1 MTQIGW
7 YGVDPLMG
15 PVDRL
20 PLAARGGPG
29 HATHPSPRA
38 RPFGVRLARMPI
50 RTDGAAPQCGQYSKT
65 YTVDKKTENTKVI
78 IDGNEENHPDETE
91 VEREI
96 D

>member
-1 MTQIGW
+1 MTQLSW

-20 PLAARGGPG
+20 PLITRGTPEGAP
-29 HATHPSPRA
+29 PSPRA
-38 RPFGVRLARMPI
+38 RPLGVRLARMPMRI
-50 RTDGAAPQCGQYSKT
+50 DGAPPQCGQHSKT
-65 YTVDKKTENTKVI
+65 YTIDRKKENTKII
-78 IDGNEENHPDETE
+78 IDGKEENHEDVNE